1 MQVKTVSKD
10 SRHTLSVLVKH
21 NLNTFSR
28 IIGIFSGKGFEL
40 ESVTFAA
47 EVERGMARITI
58 TTYGDEETVEQIN

>member
-1 MQVKTVSKD
+1 MTTTVLKKD

-40 ESVTFAA
+40 ESVTFAS
-47 EVERGMARITI
+47 GARHGAHHN
-58 TTYGDEETVEQIN
+58 YNLWR